1 MTPTGPRTPKEGTRA
16 MSEGATQIPDRL
28 PLLPLKGTVIFPH
41 QVQGLGVGRKKSL
54 RALDAALEGS
64 RLIVLAAQREDDID
78 EPEAKDIRETGTICK
93 ILQVGKQPDG
103 VLQVIVEGLVRT
115 TLRGFVR
122 HEPYFEVELTPRPDP
137 TEKTV
142 ELEALMRGVVSQFER
157 FARFSR
163 SVPADQVL
171 AAAQVEEPGRL
182 ADLIAQH
189 ISLKLDERQELLEA
203 DPKTRLERL
212 SAILGREIH
221 VLELERKIQSRVRKQ
236 MEKSQREYFLK
247 EQIKAIQQELG
258 ETDERQAEVSEYRKK
273 IEAAT
278 LPEHVKTKALEE
290 LGRLEKMPPMVAEA
304 VVVRTYLDWILAI
317 PWTTRTDDRLDIDE
331 ARKIL
336 EEDHYG
342 LAKAKDRVTEYL
354 AVRKLSPESRGPILC
369 FVGPPGVGK
378 TSVGKSIARALGRKF
393 VRISLGGVR
402 DEAEIRGHR
411 RTYVGALPG
420 RIVQGMKTAG
430 SRNPVFMLD
439 EIDKLG
445 MDFRGD
451 PSAALL
457 EALDPE
463 QNHAF
468 SDHYLEL
475 ALDLSEVV
483 FITTANIL
491 DPIPPALRDRMEVIR
506 FAGYIEEEKVKI
518 AEHFLIPKQLKA
530 NGLKP
535 EQVTFTDEALRLIA
549 REYTR
554 EAGVR
559 NLEREIGTICRKVA
573 TQVARGVAT
582 GERITRANLHKF
594 LGPPKFRFGSAEKED
609 EIGVAT
615 GLVYTEMG
623 GDVIAVEA
631 TLMRGEGKLS
641 LTGQLG
647 DVMKESAQAALS
659 YVRSRA
665 RRLGAEEE
673 FYQKTDVH
681 IHVPAGAVP
690 KDGPSAGITIA
701 TAMASAV
708 TGRPVRRD
716 IAMTGEITLRGR
728 VLPIGGLKEKVLAAH
743 RAGLRTVV
751 LPKENEK
758 DLTEIPS
765 NVRKHMR
772 LVLVAHMDEVLK
784 EALLARRE
792 QEVPPPAPIAAP
804 TPPFIPPLPPVPV
817 QPERRPPEP
826 PPIS

>member
-1 MTPTGPRTPKEGTRA
+1 MTTSEQQTP
-16 MSEGATQIPDRL
+16 IPERL

-41 QVQGLGVGRKKSL
+41 QVQGLGVGRQKSL
-54 RALDAALEGS
+54 RALEYALERD
-64 RLIVLAAQREDDID
+64 RLIVLAAQRDDDVD
-78 EPEAKDIRETGTICK
+78 EPRPQDINATGTVCR

-103 VLQVIVEGLVRT
+103 ILQVIVEGIVRAEI
-115 TLRGFVR
+115 LGFPQE
-122 HEPYFEVELTPRPDP
+122 EPHFEVQIAQRPDVA
-137 TEKTV
+137 EKTM
-142 ELEALMRGVVSQFER
+142 ETEALMRGLVSQFER

-163 SVPADQVL
+163 SIPPDQLV
-171 AAAQVEEPGRL
+171 AAGQAEEPGRL
-182 ADLIAQH
+182 ADLVAQH
-189 ISLKLDERQELLEA
+189 VSLKLEERQELLQA

-212 SAILGREIH
+212 SAILGREVH
-221 VLELERKIQSRVRKQ
+221 VLELERKIQNRVRKQ

-273 IEAAT
+273 IEAAN

-304 VVVRTYLDWILAI
+304 VVVRTYLDWILAV
-317 PWTTRTDDRLDIDE
+317 PWSVRSDDRLDIDE

-342 LAKAKDRVTEYL
+342 LEKAKDRVTEYL
-354 AVRKLSPESRGPILC
+354 AVRKLSPGSRGPILC

-420 RIVQGMKTAG
+420 RIVQGLKTAG

-445 MDFRGD
+445 VDFRGD

-475 ALDLSEVV
+475 ALDLSEVM

-491 DPIPPALRDRMEVIR
+491 ETIPPALRDRMEVIR

-518 AEHFLIPKQLKA
+518 AEQFLIPKQVKA

-535 EQVTFTDEALRLIA
+535 EQMGLTGEALRLIA

-573 TQVARGVAT
+573 TQVARGNVK
-582 GERITRANLHKF
+582 GDRITRANLHLF
-594 LGPPKFRFGSAEKED
+594 LGPPKYRFGAAETED
-609 EIGVAT
+609 EVGVAT

-623 GDVIAVEA
+623 GDVIGVEA
-631 TLMRGEGKLS
+631 TPMRGDGKLV

-647 DVMKESAQAALS
+647 DVMKESAQAAMS

-665 RRLGAEEE
+665 RRFGVDEE

-690 KDGPSAGITIA
+690 KDGPSAGITMA
-701 TAMASAV
+701 TALASAV

-716 IAMTGEITLRGR
+716 VAMTGEITLRGR

-743 RAGLRTVV
+743 RAGIRTVII
-751 LPKENEK
+751 PKENAK
-758 DLTEIPS
+758 DLQEIPG
-765 NVRKHMR
+765 NVRKQTR
-772 LVLVAHMDEVLK
+772 LVLVSHMDEVLN
-784 EALLARRE
+784 EALLPRRE
-792 QEVPPPAPIAAP
+792 QEVLPPAPVTAP
-804 TPPFIPPLPPVPV
+804 SPPFVPAIPPMPV
-817 QPERRPPEP
+817 QPERRAPEAPPV
-826 PPIS
+826 S

>member
-1 MTPTGPRTPKEGTRA
+1 
-16 MSEGATQIPDRL
+16 MSEETPQIPERL
-28 PLLPLKGTVIFPH
+28 PLLPLKGTVIFPF

-54 RALDAALEGS
+54 RALEVALEQH
-64 RLIVLAAQREDDID
+64 RLIVLATQRDDDID
-78 EPEAKDIRETGTICK
+78 DPQPRDIREVGTVCR
-93 ILQVGKQPDG
+93 ILQVAKQPDG
-103 VLQVIVEGLVRT
+103 VLQVIVEGIVRAG
-115 TLRGFVR
+115 LRSFAQDDP
-122 HEPYFEVELTPRPDP
+122 HFEVEITLRPDP

-157 FARFSR
+157 FARYSR
-163 SVPADQVL
+163 SIPPDQVL
-171 AAAQVEEPGRL
+171 AASQVEEPGRL
-182 ADLIAQH
+182 ADLVAQH
-189 ISLKLDERQELLEA
+189 VSLKLEERQELLEA

-258 ETDERQAEVSEYRKK
+258 ETDERTAEVSEYRKK
-273 IEAAT
+273 VEGAD
-278 LPEHVKTKALEE
+278 LPEHVKTKVLEE
-290 LGRLEKMPPMVAEA
+290 LARLEKMPPMVAEA

-317 PWTTRTDDRLDIDE
+317 PWSARTEDRLDIDE
-331 ARKIL
+331 AHRIL
-336 EEDHYG
+336 DEDHYG
-342 LAKAKDRVTEYL
+342 LEKAKDRVIEYL

-369 FVGPPGVGK
+369 FVGPPGTGK

-393 VRISLGGVR
+393 VRVSLGGVR

-445 MDFRGD
+445 IDFRGD

-491 DPIPPALRDRMEVIR
+491 ETIPPALRDRMEVIR
-506 FAGYIEEEKVKI
+506 FPGYIEEEKVKI
-518 AEHFLIPKQLKA
+518 AEQFLIPKQVKA

-559 NLEREIGTICRKVA
+559 NLEREIGSICRKVA

-582 GERITRANLHKF
+582 GERVTRANLHKF

-609 EIGVAT
+609 EVGVAT
-615 GLVYTEMG
+615 GLVYTETG

-647 DVMKESAQAALS
+647 DVMKESAQAGLS

-665 RRLGAEEE
+665 RRFGLDEE

-690 KDGPSAGITIA
+690 KEGPSAGI
-701 TAMASAV
+701 AMAAALASAV

-728 VLPIGGLKEKVLAAH
+728 VLPVGGLKEKVLAAH
-743 RAGLRTVV
+743 RAGLRTVL

-758 DLTEIPS
+758 DLVEIPA
-765 NVRKHMR
+765 NVRRQMR
-772 LVLVAHMDEVLK
+772 LVLVSHMDEVLN
-784 EALLARRE
+784 EALLPRRE
-792 QEVPPPAPIAAP
+792 AEVPSPAPVAA
-804 TPPFIPPLPPVPV
+804 PPLPFVPIPTVPPV
-817 QPERRPPEP
+817 QPERRPPEA

>member
-1 MTPTGPRTPKEGTRA
+1 MTEGT
-16 MSEGATQIPDRL
+16 TQIPDRL
-28 PLLPLKGTVIFPH
+28 PLLPLKGTVIFPY

-54 RALDAALEGS
+54 RALDAALEGH
-64 RLIVLAAQREDDID
+64 RFIVLAAQRDDEID
-78 EPEAKDIRETGTICK
+78 EPQAADIREIGTVCK

-103 VLQVIVEGLVRT
+103 VLQVIVEGVVRASVGAF
-115 TLRGFVR
+115 LQQDP
-122 HEPYFEVELTPRPDP
+122 HFEVEITPRPDP
-137 TEKTV
+137 SERTV
-142 ELEALMRGVVSQFER
+142 ELEALMRGIVSQFER

-163 SVPADQVL
+163 SIPADQVL

-203 DPKTRLERL
+203 DAKARLERL
-212 SAILGREIH
+212 SAILSREIH

-273 IEAAT
+273 IESAN
-278 LPEHVKTKALEE
+278 LPEHVKTKAMEE
-290 LGRLEKMPPMVAEA
+290 LSRLEKMPPMVAEA
-304 VVVRTYLDWILAI
+304 VVVRTYLDWILSI
-317 PWTTRTDDRLDIDE
+317 PWTTRTEDRLDIDE

-336 EEDHYG
+336 DEDHYG
-342 LAKAKDRVTEYL
+342 LEKAKDRVIEYL

-491 DPIPPALRDRMEVIR
+491 DTVPPALRDRMEVIR

-535 EQVTFTDEALRLIA
+535 EQITFTEEALRLIA

-573 TQVARGVAT
+573 TQVARGAAS
-582 GERITRANLHKF
+582 GERITRGNLHKF

-623 GDVIAVEA
+623 GDVIGVEA

-665 RRLGAEEE
+665 RRLGADEE

-690 KDGPSAGITIA
+690 KDGPSAGITMA

-758 DLTEIPS
+758 DLPEIPA
-765 NVRKHMR
+765 NVRRQMR
-772 LVLVAHMDEVLK
+772 LVLVAHMDEVLR

-804 TPPFIPPLPPVPV
+804 TPPFVPPLPPV

>member
-1 MTPTGPRTPKEGTRA
+1 
-16 MSEGATQIPDRL
+16 MSEGTTQIPERL

-54 RALDAALEGS
+54 RALEVALERE

-78 EPEAKDIRETGTICK
+78 EPGPGDIREVGTVCR

-103 VLQVIVEGLVRT
+103 VLQVIVEGLVRA
-115 TLRGFVR
+115 TLRGFPQDDP
-122 HEPYFEVELTPRPDP
+122 HFEVELAPRPDP
-137 TEKTV
+137 TDKTV
-142 ELEALMRGVVSQFER
+142 ELEALMRGLVSQFER

-163 SVPADQVL
+163 SVPPDQV
-171 AAAQVEEPGRL
+171 AGASQIEEPGRL
-182 ADLIAQH
+182 ADVIAQH
-189 ISLKLDERQELLEA
+189 VSLKLEERQELLEA
-203 DPKTRLERL
+203 DPKPRLERL
-212 SAILGREIH
+212 SAILSREIH
-221 VLELERKIQSRVRKQ
+221 VLELERKIQNRVRKQ

-273 IEAAT
+273 IEGAN
-278 LPEHVKTKALEE
+278 LPEHVKTKAMEE
-290 LGRLEKMPPMVAEA
+290 LSRLEKMPPMVAEA
-304 VVVRTYLDWILAI
+304 VVVRTYLDWILSI
-317 PWTTRTDDRLDIDE
+317 PWTVRTEDRLDIDE

-336 EEDHYG
+336 DEDHYG
-342 LAKAKDRVTEYL
+342 LGKAKDRVIEYL

-369 FVGPPGVGK
+369 FVGAPGVGK

-491 DPIPPALRDRMEVIR
+491 ETIPPALRDRMEVIR

-535 EQVTFTDEALRLIA
+535 EQITFTEEALRLVA

-573 TQVARGVAT
+573 TQVARGVES
-582 GERITRANLHKF
+582 GERITRANLHKY

-609 EIGVAT
+609 EVGVAT

-623 GDVIAVEA
+623 GDVIGVEA

-665 RRLGAEEE
+665 RRLGADEE

-690 KDGPSAGITIA
+690 KDGPSAGITMA
-701 TAMASAV
+701 TAMASAI
-708 TGRPVRRD
+708 TTRPVRRD
-716 IAMTGEITLRGR
+716 LAMTGEITLRGR

-743 RAGLRTVV
+743 RAGLRTVI

-758 DLTEIPS
+758 DLTEIPA
-765 NVRKHMR
+765 NVRKQMR
-772 LVLVAHMDEVLK
+772 LVLVAHMDEVLNQ
-784 EALLARRE
+784 ALLPRRE
-792 QEVPPPAPIAAP
+792 QEVPPPAPIAAT
-804 TPPFIPPLPPVPV
+804 TPPPFVAPLPVPPPV
-817 QPERRPPEP
+817 QPERRTPES